1 MRLPFCT
8 QKAVSLPH
16 GFSQAPHLPRLLLRR
31 DFRPRITR
39 VQWHILIRRGPDIAR
54 QPPASRGIR
63 RPLDVARA
71 PRPSGCLRAAAR
83 PPGGPCESNDIERN
97 RPKRPCAATL
107 RLPRAGPHR
116 APRIRMLARVRSTP
130 LSAGPYCAQR
140 THVPA
145 RGRYAPCRAVVRWV
159 ASHSPCRSGREYAS
173 PRPNA
178 APLPPDLDENSV
190 LHADSRGPPARL
202 FPGTSST
209 RSFAEARFSPANYL
223 RANRHSRTVRPRF
236 RATSARTARYRVSSR
251 VAPLGPR
258 VAFWATAKSPRRRA
272 AQNARRPGRDRPPP
286 RPSAPPLPRIWMRIP
301 FCTQIAGGLPH
312 ASSQAPHLPGLLP
325 KLDFH
330 PRIICVQIGI
340 LVQFG
345 PDSVRHPC
353 SPFCPH
359 RPFAPFR

>member
-16 GFSQAPHLPRLLLRR
+16 GFSQAPHLPGLLLRR

-83 PPGGPCESNDIERN
+83 PPEGPCESNDIERN

-107 RLPRAGPHR
+107 RLPCAGPHR

-145 RGRYAPCRAVVRWV
+145 RGRYTPCRAVVRWV

-173 PRPNA
+173 P
-178 APLPPDLDENSV
+178 
-190 LHADSRGPPARL
+190 
-202 FPGTSST
+202 
-209 RSFAEARFSPANYL
+209 
-223 RANRHSRTVRPRF
+223 
-236 RATSARTARYRVSSR
+236 
-251 VAPLGPR
+251 
-258 VAFWATAKSPRRRA
+258 
-272 AQNARRPGRDRPPP
+272 Q
-286 RPSAPPLPRIWMRIP
+286 PSAAPLPRIWMRMP
-301 FCTQIAGGLPH
+301 FCTQKAGPLPLRSILTPHLPGLLPKLDFHPRIICVQIGILVHLGPDSVRHLPVPRGTGCPLGLRPLGLGLPSGDRKV
-312 ASSQAPHLPGLLP
+312 AQKARGPKRPPPRPRPPPPRPSAAPLPRIWMRMPFCTQKAGPLPLRSILTPHLPGLLP

>member
-16 GFSQAPHLPRLLLRR
+16 GFSQAPHLPGLLLRR

-54 QPPASRGIR
+54 QPPASRGVR

-159 ASHSPCRSGREYAS
+159 ASHSPCRSGREYAPTSAQRGPS
-173 PRPNA
+173 PPN
-178 APLPPDLDENSV
+178 LDENAV
-190 LHADSRGPPARL
+190 LHAESWAPSAPLYPD
-202 FPGTSST
+202 TSST
-209 RSFAEARFSPANYL
+209 WSFAEARFSPANYL
-223 RANRHSRTVRPRF
+223 RANRHSRTSWPRF

-258 VAFWATAKSPRRRA
+258 VAFGRPQSRPEGARPKTPA
-272 AQNARRPGRDRPPP
+272 APAV
-286 RPSAPPLPRIWMRIP
+286 STPPL
-301 FCTQIAGGLPH
+301 
-312 ASSQAPHLPGLLP
+312 
-325 KLDFH
+325 
-330 PRIICVQIGI
+330 
-340 LVQFG
+340 G
-345 PDSVRHPC
+345 PTRPL
-353 SPFCPH
+353 SPESG
-359 RPFAPFR
+359 